1 MVTAN
6 PRQLQYSNTTV
17 GTYVL
22 KYSFTKHFAKEKRR
36 PLQRGC
42 ESPARPGP
50 ALDAGGAGKQSTERK
65 AGSRVRCAVGVVR
78 FEQLA
83 GGLVARPTGLKLG
96 LSDGYC
102 YRRGSAEPARQ

>member
-1 MVTAN
+1 MPICIGRYGEGGETLAPAAREAGAN
-6 PRQLQYSNTTV
+6 
-17 GTYVL
+17 
-22 KYSFTKHFAKEKRR
+22 
-36 PLQRGC
+36 RGGLAQN
-42 ESPARPGP
+42 SRGP